1 MNYTLTERW
10 LLLANVPPEELV
22 QRNQKAWERTK
33 RYPFPIRTVYP
44 IIIWFMN
51 WFGPLIVMFSCS
63 RATKLSE
70 DKFEQFI
77 VAWKRHPNSTI
88 RGLEIL
94 AFFSLKEVLI
104 KEKPFEKGFIHP
116 LETVSKS

>member
-10 LLLANVPPEELV
+10 LILANIPLAELK
-22 QRNQKAWERTK
+22 QRHQKAWARTK

-51 WFGPLIVMFSCS
+51 WFGPLIVLGSFR

-70 DKFEQFI
+70 EKFGQFI
-77 VAWKRHPNSTI
+77 VAWKQHSNTYI
-88 RGLEIL
+88 RGLEML
-94 AFFSLKEVLI
+94 AFFSMKEVLTDD
-104 KEKPFEKGFIHP
+104 KPFETDFVHP
-116 LETVSKS
+116 LETIDK